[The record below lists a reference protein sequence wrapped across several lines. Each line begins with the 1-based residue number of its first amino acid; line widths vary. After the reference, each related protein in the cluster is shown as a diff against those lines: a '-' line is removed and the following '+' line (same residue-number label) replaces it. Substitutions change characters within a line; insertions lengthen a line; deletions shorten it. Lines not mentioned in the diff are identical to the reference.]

1 MSAGLVETCGLRL
14 DGSATCWGYVAP
26 APPPGAFTQISV
38 GWIHVCGLRPDGSV
52 VCWGDFVMPEM

>member
-1 MSAGLVETCGLRL
+1 
-14 DGSATCWGYVAP
+14 VAP